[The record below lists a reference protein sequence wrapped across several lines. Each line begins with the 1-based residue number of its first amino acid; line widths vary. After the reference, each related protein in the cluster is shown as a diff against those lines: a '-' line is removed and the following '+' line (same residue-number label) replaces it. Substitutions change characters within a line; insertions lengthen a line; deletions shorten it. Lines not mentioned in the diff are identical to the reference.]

1 MEEFQSRKDSMSQNL
16 NTTMIEQ
23 MEEALSRTRTEL
35 QDVKVEYDRLK
46 AQVMAYEQ
54 AISNLNAIENGEYT
68 KVSSESAQKPR
79 LRTRKDSHSLKD
91 NIHEYFKERP
101 RMVTSPKNLSKW
113 LIDEKGWDKERLK
126 TRISNLLRKIVKEE
140 PWLSRA
146 GHGKYQ
152 FVEAN

>member
-1 MEEFQSRKDSMSQNL
+1 
-16 NTTMIEQ
+16 MIEQ
-23 MEEALSRTRTEL
+23 MEEALSRTRAEI
-35 QDVKVEYDRLK
+35 QGVKAEYDRLK
-46 AQVMAYEQ
+46 AQIMAYEQ

-68 KVSSESAQKPR
+68 KVSNENAHKPR

-101 RMVTSPKNLSKW
+101 RMLTSPKKLSKW
-113 LIDEKGWDKERLK
+113 LIEEKGWDEERLR

-140 PWLSRA
+140 AWLNRA